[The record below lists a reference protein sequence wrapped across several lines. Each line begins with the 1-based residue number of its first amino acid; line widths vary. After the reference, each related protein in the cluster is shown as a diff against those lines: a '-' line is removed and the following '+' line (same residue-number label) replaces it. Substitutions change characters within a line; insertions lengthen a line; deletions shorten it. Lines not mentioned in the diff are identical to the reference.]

1 MQDQPIPPIAPISPQ
16 HPSHQRFFLLV
27 GIFSFLALF
36 LLMTIVLQ
44 TKRSYSDQSEAKT
57 KKYIMQPVEKVPSV
71 APDEVEDEEDL
82 NEALVEVDQMDSGVS
97 TSADSLLEEME

>member
-1 MQDQPIPPIAPISPQ
+1 
-16 HPSHQRFFLLV
+16 
-27 GIFSFLALF
+27 
-36 LLMTIVLQ
+36 
-44 TKRSYSDQSEAKT
+44 
-57 KKYIMQPVEKVPSV
+57 MQPVEKVPSV